1 MSDTRELSD
10 AKRALLAKYLRGELQ
25 EPLKTASATSLPG
38 ATAAVQKYEGVTA
51 LNTRGTKRPFFF
63 FHGHWAGN
71 AFFCFPLAQGL
82 GDDQPFYALDPYP
95 LDHLRVLPSLE
106 EMAAGHIRV
115 IRSIQP
121 EGPYLLG
128 GFCNGGLI
136 AYEMARQ
143 LDAVGQKV
151 DLLVLIDS
159 IPTRLTTV
167 CTFIHRAGQLLGL
180 APGKQLDWFLRLQHF
195 YRHWRDGKSVF
206 LKQFDQRIES
216 PFPPLG
222 ILHKEYPAMF
232 IWATAHYVPGFYPG
246 KVTLL
251 WDSAEPERSQWWQ
264 RMAEGKDQEVE
275 VYLIPGS
282 HSTCKTDHISGMAAQ
297 LRACLDKAQSSTTR

>member
-10 AKRALLAKYLRGELQ
+10 TKRALLEKYLRGEIQ
-25 EPLKTASATSLPG
+25 EPLKAVSTVSSASSIGVAQKPEGMTAINQG
-38 ATAAVQKYEGVTA
+38 
-51 LNTRGTKRPFFF
+51 GTKRPFFF
-63 FHGHWAGN
+63 LHGHWAGN

-82 GDDQPFYALDPYP
+82 GNDQPFYALDPYP
-95 LDHLRVLPSLE
+95 LDHLRILPSLE
-106 EMAAGHIRV
+106 EMAAAHIKA
-115 IRSIQP
+115 IRNIQP
-121 EGPYLLG
+121 DGPYLLG
-128 GFCNGGLI
+128 GFCNGGLV

-143 LDAVGQKV
+143 LHAVKQKV

-159 IPTRLTTV
+159 IPTRLTTL
-167 CTFIHRAGQLLGL
+167 CTFIRNAGQLLGL
-180 APGKQLDWFLRLQHF
+180 TPDRQLDWFLRLQHF
-195 YRHWRDGKSVF
+195 YRHWRDGHADEAVF
-206 LKQFDQRIES
+206 LKQFDPRIAS

-264 RMAEGKDQEVE
+264 RIAEGKDQEVE
-275 VYLIPGS
+275 VYRIPGS
-282 HSTCKTDHISGMAAQ
+282 HSSCKTDHISGMAAQ
-297 LRACLDKAQSSTTR
+297 LLACLDKASR

>member
-10 AKRALLAKYLRGELQ
+10 TKRALLEKYLRGEIQ
-25 EPLKTASATSLPG
+25 EPRKAASSVSPSSSIGVAQKHEGITAINPG
-38 ATAAVQKYEGVTA
+38 
-51 LNTRGTKRPFFF
+51 GTKRPFFF
-63 FHGHWAGN
+63 LHGHWAGN

-82 GDDQPFYALDPYP
+82 GKDQPFYALDPYP

-106 EMAAGHIRV
+106 EMAAEHIKA

-128 GFCNGGLI
+128 GFCNGGLV

-143 LDAVGQKV
+143 LHAAKQKV

-159 IPTRLTTV
+159 IPTRLTTL
-167 CTFIHRAGQLLGL
+167 CAFIRNTGQLLSL
-180 APGKQLDWFLRLQHF
+180 TPDKQLDWFLRLQHF
-195 YRHWRDGKSVF
+195 YRHWRDGHADEAVF
-206 LKQFDQRIES
+206 LKQFDPRIES

-264 RMAEGKDQEVE
+264 RIAEGKDQEVE
-275 VYLIPGS
+275 VYRIPGS
-282 HSTCKTDHISGMAAQ
+282 HSSCKTDHISGMAAQ
-297 LRACLDKAQSSTTR
+297 LLICLDKTSR

>member
-195 YRHWRDGKSVF
+195 YRHWRDGKADESVF

-216 PFPPLG
+216 P
-222 ILHKEYPAMF
+222 
-232 IWATAHYVPGFYPG
+232 
-246 KVTLL
+246 
-251 WDSAEPERSQWWQ
+251 
-264 RMAEGKDQEVE
+264 
-275 VYLIPGS
+275 
-282 HSTCKTDHISGMAAQ
+282 
-297 LRACLDKAQSSTTR
+297 